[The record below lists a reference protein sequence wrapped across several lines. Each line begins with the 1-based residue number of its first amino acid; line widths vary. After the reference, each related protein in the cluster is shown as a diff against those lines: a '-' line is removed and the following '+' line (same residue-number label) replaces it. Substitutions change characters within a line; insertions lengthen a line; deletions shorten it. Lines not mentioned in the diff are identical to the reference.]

1 MKFTRQI
8 AAALCLALA
17 VASAW
22 LAPMDAPATAQVDA
36 GLKRALISFATARA
50 LHGVLSVVQG
60 TQFSAQPLGVGV
72 TLTPG
77 QLLAPVN
84 DLVKHFSDLMLAASV
99 AFGVQKAI
107 IAIGS
112 YWLISAVLTG
122 VAVAWG
128 FVYFRQR
135 RVLPWLSKLLVV
147 LLMVRFAVPVVVI
160 GTDVIWQ
167 KFLAADYAATQGAID
182 SASGQAQKLG
192 PPVVASVEPSSL
204 LERAKQW
211 VAGVTDVKARFDEV
225 RLAAERVTEQIIRL
239 MVIFL
244 LQTLILPVLLLW
256 ALYAIVRG
264 LVGMPGRLGHRRYL
278 QNNALLNR

>member
-17 VASAW
+17 VACAW
-22 LAPMDAPATAQVDA
+22 LAPLDAPATAQVDA
-36 GLKRALISFATARA
+36 GLKRALVSFATARA

-84 DLVKHFSDLMLAASV
+84 DLVKHFSDLMLVASV
-99 AFGVQKAI
+99 AFGVQKAM

-112 YWLISAVLTG
+112 YWLISAALT
-122 VAVAWG
+122 AVALAWG
-128 FVYFRQR
+128 WVYFRQQ
-135 RVLPWLSKLLVV
+135 RVRPWLSKVLVV
-147 LLMVRFAVPVVVI
+147 LLMARFAVPVVVI
-160 GTDVIWQ
+160 GTDAIWQ
-167 KFLAADYAATQGAID
+167 KFLAADYVATQTAID
-182 SASGQAQKLG
+182 SASGQAQRLG
-192 PPVVASVEPSSL
+192 PPAVAATESTSFL
-204 LERAKQW
+204 DKARQW
-211 VAGVTDVKARFDEV
+211 MSGVTDVKARFEDIK
-225 RLAAERVTEQIIRL
+225 LAAERAVEQIIRL

-256 ALYAIVRG
+256 GLYAFVRG
-264 LVGMPGRLGHRRYL
+264 LTGISSRPGQRS
-278 QNNALLNR
+278 AF

>member
-1 MKFTRQI
+1 MKLTRQI

-17 VASAW
+17 VACAW

-36 GLKRALISFATARA
+36 GLKRALISFATARV

-99 AFGVQKAI
+99 AFGVQKAV

-112 YWLISAVLTG
+112 YWPISAMLT
-122 VAVAWG
+122 VAALAWG
-128 FVYFRQR
+128 WVYFRQQ
-135 RVLPWLSKLLVV
+135 RVRPWLSKVLVV
-147 LLMVRFAVPVVVI
+147 LLMARFAIPMVVI
-160 GTDVIWQ
+160 GTDAIWQ
-167 KFLAADYAATQGAID
+167 KFLAADYVATQTAID
-182 SASGQAQKLG
+182 SASGQTQRLS
-192 PPVVASVEPSSL
+192 PPA
-204 LERAKQW
+204 
-211 VAGVTDVKARFDEV
+211 VAGTESTSFLDKARQWMSSVTDVKARFEDIK
-225 RLAAERVTEQIIRL
+225 LAAERVTEQIIRL

-256 ALYAIVRG
+256 GLCAFAKGLTGISSRLRHQSAL
-264 LVGMPGRLGHRRYL
+264 
-278 QNNALLNR
+278 

>member
-1 MKFTRQI
+1 MKLTRQI

-17 VASAW
+17 VACAW

-99 AFGVQKAI
+99 AFGVQKAV

-112 YWLISAVLTG
+112 YWPISAVLTV
-122 VAVAWG
+122 VALAWG
-128 FVYFRQR
+128 WVYFRQQ
-135 RVLPWLSKLLVV
+135 RVRPWLSKVLVV
-147 LLMVRFAVPVVVI
+147 LLMTRFAIPVVVI
-160 GTDVIWQ
+160 GTDTIWQ
-167 KFLAADYAATQGAID
+167 KFLAADYVSTQTAID
-182 SASGQAQKLG
+182 SASGQTQRLG
-192 PPVVASVEPSSL
+192 PPAVAGTESTGFL
-204 LERAKQW
+204 DKARQW
-211 VAGVTDVKARFDEV
+211 MSGVTDVKARFEDIK
-225 RLAAERVTEQIIRL
+225 LTAERVTEQIIRL

-256 ALYAIVRG
+256 GLYAFIKG
-264 LVGMPGRLGHRRYL
+264 LTGISSRPGH
-278 QNNALLNR
+278 QSAL

>member
-17 VASAW
+17 VACAW
-22 LAPMDAPATAQVDA
+22 LAPLDAPATAQVEA
-36 GLKRALISFATARA
+36 GLKRALVSFATARA

-84 DLVKHFSDLMLAASV
+84 DLVKHFSDLMRVASV
-99 AFGVQKAI
+99 ACGVQKAM

-112 YWLISAVLTG
+112 YWLISAALT
-122 VAVAWG
+122 AVALAWG
-128 FVYFRQR
+128 WVYFRQQ
-135 RVLPWLSKLLVV
+135 RVRPWLSKVLVV
-147 LLMVRFAVPVVVI
+147 LLMARFAIPVVVI
-160 GTDVIWQ
+160 GTDAIWQ
-167 KFLAADYAATQGAID
+167 KFLAADYVATQTAID

-192 PPVVASVEPSSL
+192 PPVVAATENTSIVDKA
-204 LERAKQW
+204 RQW
-211 VAGVTDVKARFDEV
+211 MSGVTDIKARFEDIK
-225 RLAAERVTEQIIRL
+225 LAAERAVEQIIRL

-256 ALYAIVRG
+256 GLYAFVKG
-264 LVGMPGRLGHRRYL
+264 LTGISPRPGLRP
-278 QNNALLNR
+278 AL

>member
-1 MKFTRQI
+1 MKLTRQI

-17 VASAW
+17 VACAW

-99 AFGVQKAI
+99 AFGVQKAV

-112 YWLISAVLTG
+112 YWPISAVLTV
-122 VAVAWG
+122 VALAWG
-128 FVYFRQR
+128 WVYFRQQ
-135 RVLPWLSKLLVV
+135 RVRPWLSKVLVV
-147 LLMVRFAVPVVVI
+147 LLMTRFAIPVVVI
-160 GTDVIWQ
+160 GTDTIWQ
-167 KFLAADYAATQGAID
+167 KFLAADYVSTQTAID
-182 SASGQAQKLG
+182 SASGQTQRLG
-192 PPVVASVEPSSL
+192 PPAVAGTESTGFL
-204 LERAKQW
+204 DKARQW
-211 VAGVTDVKARFDEV
+211 MSGVTDVKARFEDIK
-225 RLAAERVTEQIIRL
+225 LAAERVTEQIIRL

-256 ALYAIVRG
+256 GLYAFVRG
-264 LVGMPGRLGHRRYL
+264 LTGISSRLGH
-278 QNNALLNR
+278 QSAL

>member
-8 AAALCLALA
+8 VAALCLVLA
-17 VASAW
+17 VACAW

-122 VAVAWG
+122 VALAWAFTYLG
-128 FVYFRQR
+128 QQ

-167 KFLAADYAATQGAID
+167 KFLAADYVATQSAID

-192 PPVVASVEPSSL
+192 PSVVASVESTSL
-204 LERAKQW
+204 LERARQW
-211 VAGVTDVKARFDEV
+211 VSGVTDVKARFDDIK
-225 RLAAERVTEQIIRL
+225 LAAERVTEQIIRL

-264 LVGMPGRLGHRRYL
+264 LVGAPERLGYRRDISSGL
-278 QNNALLNR
+278 LLNK

>member
-1 MKFTRQI
+1 MKLTRQI
-8 AAALCLALA
+8 AAVLCLALA
-17 VASAW
+17 VACAW

-84 DLVKHFSDLMLAASV
+84 DLVRHFSDLMLAASV
-99 AFGVQKAI
+99 AFGVQKAV

-112 YWLISAVLTG
+112 YWPISAVLTV
-122 VAVAWG
+122 VALAWG
-128 FVYFRQR
+128 WVYFRQQ
-135 RVLPWLSKLLVV
+135 RVQPWLSKVLVV
-147 LLMVRFAVPVVVI
+147 LLMARFAIPVVII
-160 GTDVIWQ
+160 GTDAIWQ
-167 KFLAADYAATQGAID
+167 KFLAADYVATQIAID
-182 SASGQAQKLG
+182 SASSQAQRLD
-192 PPVVASVEPSSL
+192 PPAVTGTESTSFLDKA
-204 LERAKQW
+204 RQW
-211 VAGVTDVKARFDEV
+211 MSGVTEVKARFEDIK
-225 RLAAERVTEQIIRL
+225 LAAERVTEQVIRL

-256 ALYAIVRG
+256 GLYAFVKG
-264 LVGMPGRLGHRRYL
+264 LIGISSRPRY
-278 QNNALLNR
+278 QSAL

>member
-17 VASAW
+17 VACAW
-22 LAPMDAPATAQVDA
+22 LAPLDAPATAQVDA
-36 GLKRALISFATARA
+36 GLKRALVSFATARA

-84 DLVKHFSDLMLAASV
+84 DLVKHFSDLMLVASV
-99 AFGVQKAI
+99 AFGVQKAM

-112 YWLISAVLTG
+112 YWLISAALT
-122 VAVAWG
+122 AVALAWG
-128 FVYFRQR
+128 WVYFRQQ
-135 RVLPWLSKLLVV
+135 RVRPWLSKVLVV
-147 LLMVRFAVPVVVI
+147 LLMARFAIPVVVI
-160 GTDVIWQ
+160 GTDAIWQ
-167 KFLAADYAATQGAID
+167 KFLAADYVATQTAID

-192 PPVVASVEPSSL
+192 PPVVAATENTSIVDKA
-204 LERAKQW
+204 RQW
-211 VAGVTDVKARFDEV
+211 MSGVTDVKARFEDIK
-225 RLAAERVTEQIIRL
+225 LAAERAVEQIIRL

-256 ALYAIVRG
+256 GLYAFVKG
-264 LVGMPGRLGHRRYL
+264 LTGISSRLGLRP
-278 QNNALLNR
+278 AL

>member
-1 MKFTRQI
+1 MKFARQI
-8 AAALCLALA
+8 CIALCLSLA
-17 VASAW
+17 VACAW
-22 LAPMDAPATAQVDA
+22 LAPLDAPATAQVDA

-99 AFGVQKAI
+99 VFGVQKAI

-112 YWLISAVLTG
+112 YWLISAALTI

-128 FVYFRQR
+128 FVYWR
-135 RVLPWLSKLLVV
+135 RRSVWPWLSKLLVV

-160 GTDVIWQ
+160 GTDVIWH
-167 KFLAADYAATQGAID
+167 KFLSADYVATQAAID

-192 PPVVASVEPSSL
+192 PPVVAGAESSL
-204 LERAKQW
+204 LEKARQW
-211 VAGVTDVKARFDEV
+211 VSGVTDVKARFDDIK
-225 RLAAERVTEQIIRL
+225 LAAERVTEQIIRL

-244 LQTLILPVLLLW
+244 LQTLILPVLLLCG
-256 ALYAIVRG
+256 LYAIVRG
-264 LVGMPGRLGHRRYL
+264 LFGQLGRPGYQRVL
-278 QNNALLNR
+278 APSLLSNQ

>member
-17 VASAW
+17 VACAW

-128 FVYFRQR
+128 FIYFRQR
-135 RVLPWLSKLLVV
+135 RVLPWLSKLLVL

-160 GTDVIWQ
+160 GTDLIWQ
-167 KFLAADYAATQGAID
+167 KFLAADYVATQGAID

-192 PPVVASVEPSSL
+192 PPVVASAEATSL

-211 VAGVTDVKARFDEV
+211 VSGVTDVKARFDEIK
-225 RLAAERVTEQIIRL
+225 LAAERVTEQIIRL

-244 LQTLILPVLLLW
+244 LQTLILPVPLLW

-264 LVGMPGRLGHRRYL
+264 LVGVAGRPGYRRSFSNDL
-278 QNNALLNR
+278 LLNQ

>member
-8 AAALCLALA
+8 TAALCLALA
-17 VASAW
+17 VACAW

-99 AFGVQKAI
+99 AFGVQKAM
-107 IAIGS
+107 IAMGS
-112 YWLISAVLTG
+112 YWLLSAVLTV
-122 VAVAWG
+122 VALAWG
-128 FVYFRQR
+128 WVYVSQG
-135 RVLPWLSKLLVV
+135 RVRPWLSKVLMV
-147 LLMVRFAVPVVVI
+147 LLMTRFAIPVVVI
-160 GTDVIWQ
+160 GTDVLWQ
-167 KFLAADYAATQGAID
+167 KFLAADYVATQSAID

-192 PPVVASVEPSSL
+192 PPVATGAENTSFVDKA
-204 LERAKQW
+204 RQW
-211 VAGVTDVKARFDEV
+211 MSGVTDVKARFEDIK
-225 RLAAERVTEQIIRL
+225 LAAERVTEQVIRL

-256 ALYAIVRG
+256 GLYAFVRV
-264 LVGMPGRLGHRRYL
+264 LVGVPARLGHQR
-278 QNNALLNR
+278 AL

>member
-17 VASAW
+17 VACAW
-22 LAPMDAPATAQVDA
+22 LAPLDAPATAQVDA
-36 GLKRALISFATARA
+36 GLKRALVSFATARA

-84 DLVKHFSDLMLAASV
+84 DLVKHFSDLMLVASV
-99 AFGVQKAI
+99 AFGVQKAM

-112 YWLISAVLTG
+112 YWLISAALT
-122 VAVAWG
+122 AVALAWG
-128 FVYFRQR
+128 WVYFRQQ
-135 RVLPWLSKLLVV
+135 RVRPWLSKVLVV
-147 LLMVRFAVPVVVI
+147 LLMARFAIPVVVI
-160 GTDVIWQ
+160 GTDAIWQ
-167 KFLAADYAATQGAID
+167 KFLAADYVATQTAID
-182 SASGQAQKLG
+182 SASSQAQKLG
-192 PPVVASVEPSSL
+192 PPVVAATENTSIVDKA
-204 LERAKQW
+204 RQW
-211 VAGVTDVKARFDEV
+211 MSGVTDVKARFEDIK
-225 RLAAERVTEQIIRL
+225 LAAERAVEQIIRL

-256 ALYAIVRG
+256 GLYAFVKG
-264 LVGMPGRLGHRRYL
+264 LTGISSRLGLRP
-278 QNNALLNR
+278 AL

>member
-1 MKFTRQI
+1 MKLTRQI
-8 AAALCLALA
+8 AAVLCLALA
-17 VASAW
+17 VACAW

-84 DLVKHFSDLMLAASV
+84 DLVRHFSDLMLAASV
-99 AFGVQKAI
+99 AFGVQKAV

-112 YWLISAVLTG
+112 YWPISAVLTV
-122 VAVAWG
+122 VALAWG
-128 FVYFRQR
+128 WVYFRQQ
-135 RVLPWLSKLLVV
+135 RVQPWLSKVLVV
-147 LLMVRFAVPVVVI
+147 LLMARFAIPVVII
-160 GTDVIWQ
+160 GTDAIWQ
-167 KFLAADYAATQGAID
+167 KFLAADYVATQIAID
-182 SASGQAQKLG
+182 SASGQAQRLG
-192 PPVVASVEPSSL
+192 PPAVTGTESTSFLDKA
-204 LERAKQW
+204 RQW
-211 VAGVTDVKARFDEV
+211 MSGVTEVKARFEDIK
-225 RLAAERVTEQIIRL
+225 LAAERVTEQIIRL

-256 ALYAIVRG
+256 GLYAFVKG
-264 LVGMPGRLGHRRYL
+264 LIGISSRPRY
-278 QNNALLNR
+278 QSAL

>member
-1 MKFTRQI
+1 MKLTRQI
-8 AAALCLALA
+8 AAVLCLALA
-17 VASAW
+17 VACAW

-84 DLVKHFSDLMLAASV
+84 DLVRHFSDLMLAASV
-99 AFGVQKAI
+99 AFGVQKAV

-112 YWLISAVLTG
+112 YWPISAVLTV
-122 VAVAWG
+122 VALAWG
-128 FVYFRQR
+128 WVYFRQQ
-135 RVLPWLSKLLVV
+135 RVQPWLSKVLVV
-147 LLMVRFAVPVVVI
+147 LLMARFAIPVVII
-160 GTDVIWQ
+160 GTDAIWQ
-167 KFLAADYAATQGAID
+167 KFLAADYVATQIAID
-182 SASGQAQKLG
+182 SASGQAQRLG
-192 PPVVASVEPSSL
+192 PPAVTGTESTSFLDKA
-204 LERAKQW
+204 RQW
-211 VAGVTDVKARFDEV
+211 MSGVTEVKARFEDIK
-225 RLAAERVTEQIIRL
+225 LAAERVTEQVIRL

-256 ALYAIVRG
+256 GLYAFVKG
-264 LVGMPGRLGHRRYL
+264 LIGISSRPRY
-278 QNNALLNR
+278 QSAL

>member
-17 VASAW
+17 VACAW
-22 LAPMDAPATAQVDA
+22 LAPLDAPATAQVDA
-36 GLKRALISFATARA
+36 GLKRALVSFATARA

-84 DLVKHFSDLMLAASV
+84 DLVKHFSDLMLVASV
-99 AFGVQKAI
+99 AFGVQKAM

-112 YWLISAVLTG
+112 YWLISAALT
-122 VAVAWG
+122 AVALAWG
-128 FVYFRQR
+128 WVYFRQQ
-135 RVLPWLSKLLVV
+135 RVRPWLSKVLVV
-147 LLMVRFAVPVVVI
+147 LLMARFAIPVVVI
-160 GTDVIWQ
+160 GTDAIWQ
-167 KFLAADYAATQGAID
+167 KFLAADYVATQTAID

-192 PPVVASVEPSSL
+192 PPVVAATENTSIVDKA
-204 LERAKQW
+204 RQW
-211 VAGVTDVKARFDEV
+211 MSGVTDVKARFEDIK
-225 RLAAERVTEQIIRL
+225 LAAERAVEQIIRL

-256 ALYAIVRG
+256 GLYAFVKG
-264 LVGMPGRLGHRRYL
+264 LTGISPRPGLRP
-278 QNNALLNR
+278 AL

>member
-1 MKFTRQI
+1 MKLTRQI

-17 VASAW
+17 VACAW

-36 GLKRALISFATARA
+36 GLKRALISFATARV

-99 AFGVQKAI
+99 AFGVQKAV

-112 YWLISAVLTG
+112 YWPISAMLT
-122 VAVAWG
+122 VAALAWG
-128 FVYFRQR
+128 WVYFRQQ
-135 RVLPWLSKLLVV
+135 RVRPWLSKVLVV
-147 LLMVRFAVPVVVI
+147 LLMARFAIPMVVI
-160 GTDVIWQ
+160 GTDAIWQ
-167 KFLAADYAATQGAID
+167 KFLAADYVATQTAID
-182 SASGQAQKLG
+182 SASGQTQRLS
-192 PPVVASVEPSSL
+192 PPAVAGTESTSFL
-204 LERAKQW
+204 DKARQW
-211 VAGVTDVKARFDEV
+211 MSGVTDVKARFEDIK
-225 RLAAERVTEQIIRL
+225 LAAERVTEQIIRL

-256 ALYAIVRG
+256 GLYAFVRG
-264 LVGMPGRLGHRRYL
+264 LIGISSHLRH
-278 QNNALLNR
+278 QSAL

>member
-17 VASAW
+17 VACAW
-22 LAPMDAPATAQVDA
+22 LAPLDAPATAQVDA
-36 GLKRALISFATARA
+36 GLKRALVSFATARA

-84 DLVKHFSDLMLAASV
+84 DLVKHFSDLMLVASV
-99 AFGVQKAI
+99 AFGVQKAM

-112 YWLISAVLTG
+112 YWLISAALT
-122 VAVAWG
+122 AVALAWG
-128 FVYFRQR
+128 WVYFRQQ
-135 RVLPWLSKLLVV
+135 RVRPWLSKVLVV
-147 LLMVRFAVPVVVI
+147 LLMARFAIPVVVI
-160 GTDVIWQ
+160 GTDAIWQ
-167 KFLAADYAATQGAID
+167 KFLAADYVATQTAID

-192 PPVVASVEPSSL
+192 PPVVAATENTSIVDKA
-204 LERAKQW
+204 RQW
-211 VAGVTDVKARFDEV
+211 MSGVTDIKARFEDIK
-225 RLAAERVTEQIIRL
+225 LAAERAVEQIIRL

-256 ALYAIVRG
+256 GLYAFVKG
-264 LVGMPGRLGHRRYL
+264 LTGISPRPGLRP
-278 QNNALLNR
+278 AL

>member
-17 VASAW
+17 VACAW
-22 LAPMDAPATAQVDA
+22 LAPLDAPATAQVEA
-36 GLKRALISFATARA
+36 GLKRALVSFATARA

-99 AFGVQKAI
+99 AFGVQKAV

-112 YWLISAVLTG
+112 YWLISAALT
-122 VAVAWG
+122 AVALAWG
-128 FVYFRQR
+128 WAYFSRQR
-135 RVLPWLSKLLVV
+135 VRPWLSKVLVV
-147 LLMVRFAVPVVVI
+147 LLMARFAIPVVVI
-160 GTDVIWQ
+160 GTDAIWQ
-167 KFLAADYAATQGAID
+167 KFLAADYVATQTAID
-182 SASGQAQKLG
+182 SASGQAQRLG
-192 PPVVASVEPSSL
+192 PSAVAGTESTSIL
-204 LERAKQW
+204 DKARQW
-211 VAGVTDVKARFDEV
+211 MSGVTDVKARFEDIK
-225 RLAAERVTEQIIRL
+225 LAAERVTEQIIRL

-256 ALYAIVRG
+256 GLYAFIKG
-264 LVGMPGRLGHRRYL
+264 LTGISSRPGHPS
-278 QNNALLNR
+278 AL

>member
-17 VASAW
+17 VACAW
-22 LAPMDAPATAQVDA
+22 LAPLDAPATAQVDA
-36 GLKRALISFATARA
+36 GLKRALVSFATARA

-84 DLVKHFSDLMLAASV
+84 DLVKHFSDLMLVASV
-99 AFGVQKAI
+99 AFGVQKAM

-112 YWLISAVLTG
+112 YWLISAALT
-122 VAVAWG
+122 AVALAWG
-128 FVYFRQR
+128 WVYFRQQ
-135 RVLPWLSKLLVV
+135 RVRPWLSKVLVV
-147 LLMVRFAVPVVVI
+147 LLMARFAIPVVVI
-160 GTDVIWQ
+160 GTDAIWQ
-167 KFLAADYAATQGAID
+167 KFLAADYVATQTAID

-192 PPVVASVEPSSL
+192 PPVVAATENTSIVDKA
-204 LERAKQW
+204 RQW
-211 VAGVTDVKARFDEV
+211 MSGVTDVKARFEDIK
-225 RLAAERVTEQIIRL
+225 LAAERAVEQIIRL

-256 ALYAIVRG
+256 GLYAFVKG
-264 LVGMPGRLGHRRYL
+264 LTGISSRPGLRP
-278 QNNALLNR
+278 AL

>member
-1 MKFTRQI
+1 MKLTRQI

-17 VASAW
+17 VACAW

-99 AFGVQKAI
+99 AFGVQKAV

-112 YWLISAVLTG
+112 YWPISAVLTV
-122 VAVAWG
+122 VALAWG
-128 FVYFRQR
+128 WVYFRQQ
-135 RVLPWLSKLLVV
+135 RVRPWLSKVLVV
-147 LLMVRFAVPVVVI
+147 LLMTRFAIPVVVI
-160 GTDVIWQ
+160 GTDTIWQ
-167 KFLAADYAATQGAID
+167 KFLAADYVSTQTAID
-182 SASGQAQKLG
+182 SASGQTQRLG
-192 PPVVASVEPSSL
+192 PPAVAGTESTGFL
-204 LERAKQW
+204 DKARQW
-211 VAGVTDVKARFDEV
+211 MSGVTDVKARFEDIK
-225 RLAAERVTEQIIRL
+225 LTAERVTEQIIRL

-256 ALYAIVRG
+256 GLYAFARG
-264 LVGMPGRLGHRRYL
+264 LIGISSRLGH
-278 QNNALLNR
+278 QSAL